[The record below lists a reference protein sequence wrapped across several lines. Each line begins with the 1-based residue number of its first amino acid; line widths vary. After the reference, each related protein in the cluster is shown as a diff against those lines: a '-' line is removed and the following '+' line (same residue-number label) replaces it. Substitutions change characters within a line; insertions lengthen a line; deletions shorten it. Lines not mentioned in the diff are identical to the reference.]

1 MTHLR
6 RISPSTVIAIAALAL
21 AMSGTAVAAGA
32 LITSS
37 DQVAPDVL
45 DGRHVKAHSVPKDD
59 LEDVYLRVRVDRFG
73 NVIGEDND
81 GTAVREQLGTYRVTF
96 SSEAQ
101 TGGGPRQPR
110 DLTNCAVTATPTSY
124 GELNLP
130 LEPQEELGPTTL
142 TVKRKTPPGYVSI
155 PQLGPASVRVQSL
168 KPRMYNGH
176 FGWMGK
182 DTSFDVI
189 VVC

>member
-1 MTHLR
+1 MTPLR
-6 RISPSTVIAIAALAL
+6 RISPSTAIAIAALVL

-37 DQVAPDVL
+37 DQVAPDVI
-45 DGRHVKAHSVPKDD
+45 DGRHVKAHSVPTDD
-59 LEDVYLRVRVDRFG
+59 LDDVYLRVRVDRFG

-96 SSEAQ
+96 DSEAQ
-101 TGGGPRQPR
+101 TGAGPRRPR
-110 DLTNCAVTATPTSY
+110 DLTNCAVTATPTY
-124 GELNLP
+124 NGELNLP
-130 LEPQEELGPTTL
+130 YEPQEVVGPTTL
-142 TVKRKTPPGYVSI
+142 QVTRKTPPGYVSI

-168 KPRMYNGH
+168 KPRSYNGQ

-182 DTSFDVI
+182 DHSFDVI